1 MPRISAM
8 ISIKTP
14 SRKSQTFAR
23 QICKTAWNWGLQ
35 PEALSASCLEH
46 LADYVTEKFPH
57 LCDARFRKQAI
68 ARVKL
73 LQAYHAG
80 RPRPE

>member
-1 MPRISAM
+1 M
-8 ISIKTP
+8 SITDAPK
-14 SRKSQTFAR
+14 KAQVFAQTLM
-23 QICKTAWNWGLQ
+23 KTAIVEWGIQ

-46 LADYVTEKFPH
+46 LADYVIGKFPQQ
-57 LCDARFRKQAI
+57 CDARFRKQAI

-80 RPRPE
+80 RPRK

>member
-1 MPRISAM
+1 M
-8 ISIKTP
+8 SITGTP
-14 SRKSQTFAR
+14 KKSQVFA
-23 QICKTAWNWGLQ
+23 QLLMKTAIVDWGLQ

-46 LADYVTEKFPH
+46 LADYVTEKFPQQ
-57 LCDARFRKQAI
+57 CDPRFRKQAI

-80 RPRPE
+80 RPRPK